1 MKTKSKKEI
10 KEKLFQMRISQSEHE
25 LLRDVSKKLN
35 KPISQL
41 ILEYF
46 NILNQKK

>member
-10 KEKLFQMRISQSEHE
+10 KEKLFQMRISESEHQ
-25 LLRDVSKKLN
+25 LFKDVSNKMN